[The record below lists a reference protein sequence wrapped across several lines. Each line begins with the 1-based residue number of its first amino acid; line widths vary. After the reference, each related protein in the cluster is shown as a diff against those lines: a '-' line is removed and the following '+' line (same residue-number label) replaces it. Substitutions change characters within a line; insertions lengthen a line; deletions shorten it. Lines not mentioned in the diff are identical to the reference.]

1 MIVYSLLTLIL
12 YDSLLFIPKVDSF
25 GTVCIGLCHCVGDVV
40 DCSSLDLPD
49 IPTSIPNNTRVLLL
63 SDNEIETIDKTKL
76 KGFYFL
82 QTLDLSNN
90 IIRHID
96 ADFFLHLPN
105 LLVLNLRKN
114 RLPRIPEGS
123 HELEHLE
130 KLDLRSN
137 LISTLSSEELSNL
150 AAIRSVDLSRN
161 LISFLPKPITSSK
174 VNIEK
179 LDLASNSIT
188 DLGSD
193 QFSTFTTLVSLK
205 LARNHITSLRQFSF
219 SRLRHLETIDLTR
232 NMIREVRFLAFN
244 QLPSLR
250 NVSLT
255 KNDVYRLDDG
265 MFYACEGLTRL
276 NLSTNRV
283 QSVTEG
289 WMFGLTSLEVLDL
302 SYNQIQS
309 FHTSS
314 WSHTPKLKWLSLHS
328 NRIQSL
334 PSGSFRALRQLE
346 ELILSANSIDS
357 LHKFALIG
365 MDNLHK
371 LDLSSNT
378 LAVCVED
385 GAVLYNTSMPFLRSL
400 RFTNNQLRVIPKRAF
415 ERFPA
420 LEELDLT
427 DNPIATIHPEAF
439 EPLELKKLTMNSSSI
454 LCDCQISWLASWIYK
469 LKLDRSS
476 IIAKCSYPAPL
487 ADLDVI
493 AIDTAN
499 LTCYDD
505 SPRAKIVRQP
515 VEVKALIGEQARFMC
530 NVYGASPLSIE
541 WRVMENGQPRVL
553 VQDSATFLSV
563 NTTAVVNGTLDGRE
577 LAAAELILDN
587 VAMTDNSEYQCVA
600 RNRFGSDF
608 SSHVKLLVYQA
619 PKFTY
624 IPSDMS
630 ILVGQNAKFLC
641 AGTGTPRP
649 EVKWAFERIPFPA
662 AEARRLYVTQND
674 DHIYVMNVTMEDQG
688 VYTCHATNI
697 AGQVQA
703 SAKLG
708 VFDNKFHYPD
718 DPDPKTI
725 KKGGSL
731 KIDCS
736 VDLQP
741 DIQRIVWKRD
751 QQVILFQ
758 KKVKFSKKDQIL
770 TITQT
775 TFSDA
780 GEYSCELWA
789 DDSMLIRKVTNVRV
803 MGENEF
809 SKYDSTEGSLSQR
822 AQEIRAMAAKWAE
835 NIKSTE
841 NGFYLMASFS
851 AFVLMI
857 LGVFTSIC
865 VCLIKYMCHRD
876 PTLKIQP
883 VQV

>member
-1 MIVYSLLTLIL
+1 MIVYSLLLLIL
-12 YDSLLFIPKVDSF
+12 YDFFPKTETF

-49 IPTSIPNNTRVLLL
+49 IPNSIPNNTRILLL
-63 SDNEIETIDKTKL
+63 SDNEIETIDKTRL

-96 ADFFLHLPN
+96 SDFFLNLPN
-105 LLVLNLRKN
+105 LRVLNLRKN
-114 RLPRIPEGS
+114 RLPRIPHGS
-123 HELEHLE
+123 HQLDHLE

-137 LISTLSSEELSNL
+137 LISQISSEELSHL

-161 LISFLPKPITSSK
+161 LISYLPKPVTSNK

-188 DLGSD
+188 DIGSES
-193 QFSTFTTLVSLK
+193 FSIFSSLISLK

-219 SRLRHLETIDLTR
+219 SRLRKLESIDLTR

-244 QLPSLR
+244 QLPSLK
-250 NVSLT
+250 NVSLA

-265 MFYACEGLTRL
+265 MFYACEGLSRL

-454 LCDCQISWLASWIYK
+454 LCDCQISWLATWIYR
-469 LKLDRSS
+469 LKLDRST
-476 IIAKCSYPAPL
+476 ITAKCSYPPPL

-499 LTCYDD
+499 LTCHDD

-515 VEVKALIGEQARFMC
+515 VEVRALIGEQAKFMC

-577 LAAAELILDN
+577 LAAAELVLDN

-608 SSHVKLLVYQA
+608 SSHVKLLVHQP

-641 AGTGTPRP
+641 AAGGTPRP

-703 SAKLG
+703 SAKLR
-708 VFDNKFHYPD
+708 VFDNKFHHPD
-718 DPDPKTI
+718 SPDSKTI
-725 KKGGSL
+725 KKGSPI

-741 DIQRIVWKRD
+741 EHQRIVWKHD
-751 QQVILFQ
+751 HQVILFA
-758 KKVKFSKKDQIL
+758 KRARFSKHQQLL
-770 TITQT
+770 TVTQT
-775 TFSDA
+775 TFSDS
-780 GEYSCELWA
+780 GEYSCELWV
-789 DDSMLIRKVTNVRV
+789 DDSMLMRKVMNVRV
-803 MGENEF
+803 LSETE
-809 SKYDSTEGSLSQR
+809 YDSTEGSLTQR
-822 AQEIRAMAAKWAE
+822 AHEIRAMAAKWAE
-835 NIKSTE
+835 NIKSSAG
-841 NGFYLMASFS
+841 NGFYLMVSCS
-851 AFVLMI
+851 AFGFMI
-857 LGVFTSIC
+857 LGVFCSIS
-865 VCLIKYMCHRD
+865 VCLIKYSCQRHPKSD
-876 PTLKIQP
+876 PIKP
-883 VQV
+883 VYV

>member
-1 MIVYSLLTLIL
+1 MILHSLLLLIL
-12 YDSLLFIPKVDSF
+12 YDSLLFIPKVKAF

-40 DCSSLDLPD
+40 DCSSLDLSE
-49 IPTSIPNNTRVLLL
+49 IPSSIPNNTRVLLL
-63 SDNEIETIDKTKL
+63 YDNELESIDKTRL

-90 IIRHID
+90 IIRHLD
-96 ADFFLHLPN
+96 SEFFLNFPN
-105 LLVLNLRKN
+105 LRVLNLRKN
-114 RLPRIPEGS
+114 RLPRIPDGS
-123 HELEHLE
+123 DKLEHLE

-137 LISTLSSEELSNL
+137 LISTVSSEEFSQL

-161 LISFLPKPITSSK
+161 LISYLPKPTTSTK

-188 DLGSD
+188 DIGSEL
-193 QFSTFTTLVSLK
+193 FSAFTSLVSLK

-219 SRLRHLETIDLTR
+219 SRLRKLESIDLTR

-250 NVSLT
+250 NVSLA

-289 WMFGLTSLEVLDL
+289 WMFGLTSLEILDL

-454 LCDCQISWLASWIYK
+454 LCDCQISWLATWIYR

-476 IIAKCSYPAPL
+476 IVAKCSYPPPL

-499 LTCYDD
+499 LTCHDD

-563 NTTAVVNGTLDGRE
+563 NTTAVVNGTYDGRE
-577 LAAAELILDN
+577 LAAAELVLDN

-608 SSHVKLLVYQA
+608 SSHVKLYVYQA
-619 PKFTY
+619 PKFTF
-624 IPSDMS
+624 IPSDMAV
-630 ILVGQNAKFLC
+630 LVGQSAKFLC
-641 AGTGTPRP
+641 AATGTPRP
-649 EVKWAFERIPFPA
+649 EVKWAFERLPFPA
-662 AEARRLYVTQND
+662 AEARRLHVKPND

-703 SAKLG
+703 SAKLR
-708 VFDNKFHYPD
+708 VFDNQFQSPD
-718 DPDPKTI
+718 ADSISI
-725 KKGGSL
+725 KKGDSL

-741 DIQRIVWKRD
+741 DAQRIVWKRD
-751 QQVILFQ
+751 QQVILFL
-758 KKVKFSKKDQIL
+758 KKARFSKNHQIL

-775 TFSDA
+775 TFSDS
-780 GEYSCELWA
+780 GEYSCELWV
-789 DDSMLIRKVTNVRV
+789 DDSMLLRKVTNVKV
-803 MGENEF
+803 LSENEF
-809 SKYDSTEGSLSQR
+809 ESTEGSLSQR
-822 AQEIRAMAAKWAE
+822 AHEIRAMAAKWAE
-835 NIKSTE
+835 SIKSTG

-851 AFVLMI
+851 AFGLMI

-865 VCLIKYMCHRD
+865 VCLIRYSCHQRD
-876 PTLKIQP
+876 PALKVQP
-883 VQV
+883 VHV